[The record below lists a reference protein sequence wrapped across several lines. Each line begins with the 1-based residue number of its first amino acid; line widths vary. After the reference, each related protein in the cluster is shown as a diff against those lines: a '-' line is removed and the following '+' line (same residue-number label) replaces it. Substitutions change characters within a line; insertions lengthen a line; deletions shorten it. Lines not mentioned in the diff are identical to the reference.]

1 MSSPLVVF
9 VGGVVRTNKVF
20 ENLDTA
26 CRFIL
31 AVSAVTFSPAV
42 VAHGFRQRY
51 DLPIPLGLW
60 VIGAGATIVLSFVIV
75 GLVDHG
81 RRAATP
87 YARIN
92 LLRVGLMRGLAHW
105 LPLGA
110 ARLLAVVFLVAT
122 VLAGFV
128 GDQDPFANL
137 APVMVWVVWW
147 VGVAFVCALIGDL
160 WALINPFRTIF
171 SWAERIFY
179 CLAKS
184 GQLSLARP
192 YPRKLAMWPAVA
204 GLLIFFWAELIWP
217 DGTVPQLL
225 AFAIVIYALVT
236 WVGMFVYGRDVW
248 LQNADTFSI
257 VFGIMARFAPL
268 ELRVAN
274 DKALIH
280 SCASPVCRGKTQE
293 CVNGYHC
300 LIRAA
305 PDRWEWNL
313 RPPALGLLN
322 DQRVTFSMMV
332 LVIVLLAT
340 VSFDGLLETRLWT
353 HVLDRTLTGEIR
365 SVGSVALVLFSG
377 GFLLIY
383 LFFCALMRQFA
394 KRYGDSSQVDQLKTT
409 LELASLFVLTLVPI
423 AIAYHLA
430 HYVSFLL
437 ITGQYA
443 IPLISDPLGHSWDL
457 FGTAHYQV
465 DTDLVS
471 ARVAWYL
478 AVSFVVLG
486 HVYAVYLAHVVAG
499 RIFGSGRAA
508 FLSQIP
514 MVLLMVL
521 YTMASLWILA
531 QPMVT

>member
-20 ENLDTA
+20 ENLGTA

-280 SCASPVCRGKTQE
+280 SCASPVCRGKTQD

-465 DTDLVS
+465 DTDLLS

-478 AVSFVVLG
+478 AVSFVV
-486 HVYAVYLAHVVAG
+486 
-499 RIFGSGRAA
+499 
-508 FLSQIP
+508 
-514 MVLLMVL
+514 
-521 YTMASLWILA
+521 
-531 QPMVT
+531 

>member
-1 MSSPLVVF
+1 
-9 VGGVVRTNKVF
+9 
-20 ENLDTA
+20 
-26 CRFIL
+26 
-31 AVSAVTFSPAV
+31 
-42 VAHGFRQRY
+42 
-51 DLPIPLGLW
+51 LW

-81 RRAATP
+81 RRTATP
-87 YARIN
+87 YARVN

-110 ARLLAVVFLVAT
+110 ARLLAVIFLVAT

-128 GDQDPFANL
+128 GDQDPFSNL

-171 SWAERIFY
+171 FWAERIFY
-179 CLAKS
+179 YLAKG

-192 YPRKLAMWPAVA
+192 YPPILAMWPAVA

-217 DGTVPQLL
+217 DGTVPQDL

-236 WVGMFVYGRDVW
+236 WVGMFVYGRDAW

-257 VFGIMARFAPL
+257 VFGILARFAPL

-274 DKALIH
+274 DKALIN
-280 SCASPVCRGKTQE
+280 SCAIPVCRGKTQD

-300 LIRAA
+300 LSRA
-305 PDRWEWNL
+305 PSDCWEWNL

-340 VSFDGLLETRLWT
+340 VTFDGLLETRLWT

-365 SVGSVALVLFSG
+365 WVGSAALVLFSG

-394 KRYGDSSQVDQLKTT
+394 KRYDDSNRVNHPKNT

-437 ITGQYA
+437 ITGQYV
-443 IPLISDPLGHSWDL
+443 IPLISDPLGYRWNL

-465 DTDLVS
+465 DTDLLS

>member
-1 MSSPLVVF
+1 M
-9 VGGVVRTNKVF
+9 RTNKVL
-20 ENLDTA
+20 ENLGTV
-26 CRFIL
+26 CRFFL

-81 RRAATP
+81 RRTATP
-87 YARIN
+87 YARVN

-110 ARLLAVVFLVAT
+110 ARLLAVIFLVAT

-128 GDQDPFANL
+128 GDQDPFSNL

-171 SWAERIFY
+171 FWAERIFY
-179 CLAKS
+179 CLAKG

-192 YPRKLAMWPAVA
+192 YPPILAMWPAVA

-217 DGTVPQLL
+217 DGTVPQDL

-236 WVGMFVYGRDVW
+236 WVGMFVYGRDAW

-257 VFGIMARFAPL
+257 VFGILARFAPL

-274 DKALIH
+274 DKALIN
-280 SCASPVCRGKTQE
+280 SCAIPVCRGKTQD

-300 LIRAA
+300 LSRA
-305 PDRWEWNL
+305 PSDCWEWNL

-340 VSFDGLLETRLWT
+340 VTFDGLLETRLWT

-365 SVGSVALVLFSG
+365 WVGSAALVLFSG

-394 KRYGDSSQVDQLKTT
+394 KRYDDSNRVNHPKNT

-437 ITGQYA
+437 ITGQYV
-443 IPLISDPLGHSWDL
+443 IPLISDPLGYRWNL

-465 DTDLVS
+465 DTDLLS

>member
-1 MSSPLVVF
+1 MIGGTLGSVCKF
-9 VGGVVRTNKVF
+9 VLAIST
-20 ENLDTA
+20 TA
-26 CRFIL
+26 
-31 AVSAVTFSPAV
+31 FSPMV
-42 VAHGFRQRY
+42 LGHGFKHRY

-60 VIGAGATIVLSFVIV
+60 VIGAGATIVLSFVII
-75 GLVDHG
+75 GLVDHNRG
-81 RRAATP
+81 TATT
-87 YARIN
+87 YSRVN
-92 LLRVGLMRGLAHW
+92 LLRVGLVRGLAHW

-110 ARLLAVVFLVAT
+110 ARLLAVIFLVAT

-128 GDQDPFANL
+128 GDPDPFSNL
-137 APVMVWVVWW
+137 APVMVWVIWW

-171 SWAERIFY
+171 SWAEWMFFR
-179 CLAKS
+179 LANG

-192 YPRKLAMWPAVA
+192 YPSILAMWPAVA
-204 GLLIFFWAELIWP
+204 GLLIFFWAELIWSG
-217 DGTVPQLL
+217 GTVPRNL
-225 AFAIVIYALVT
+225 AVAIVIYALVT

-257 VFGIMARFAPL
+257 VFGILARFAPL

-274 DKALIH
+274 DKTLIS
-280 SCASPVCRGKTQE
+280 SCTSPACRDKTQD

-300 LIRAA
+300 LTRAGSG
-305 PDRWEWNL
+305 RWDWNL

-340 VSFDGLLETRLWT
+340 VTFDGLLETPLWA
-353 HVLDRTLTGEIR
+353 HILDRTLTGEIR
-365 SVGSVALVLFSG
+365 WVGSGALVLFST
-377 GFLLIY
+377 GFLFIY
-383 LFFCALMRQFA
+383 LFFCALMCRFA
-394 KRYGDSSQVDQLKTT
+394 KRYGGGNRADHPKNT

-430 HYVSFLL
+430 HYLSFLL
-437 ITGQYA
+437 ITGQYV
-443 IPLISDPLGHSWDL
+443 IPRISDPFGYHWNL
-457 FGTAHYQV
+457 FGTLDYQV
-465 DTDLVS
+465 DTGLLS

-478 AVSFVVLG
+478 AVSSVVIG

-499 RIFGSGRAA
+499 RIFGEGRAA

-531 QPMVT
+531 QPMVS

>member
-20 ENLDTA
+20 ENLGTA

-280 SCASPVCRGKTQE
+280 SCASPVCRGKTQD

-443 IPLISDPLGHSWDL
+443 IHLISDPLGHSWDL

>member
-1 MSSPLVVF
+1 M
-9 VGGVVRTNKVF
+9 RINKVL
-20 ENLDTA
+20 ENLGTA

-31 AVSAVTFSPAV
+31 AVSAVAFSPAV

-60 VIGAGATIVLSFVIV
+60 VIGAGATIVLSFVII
-75 GLVDHG
+75 GRVDHG
-81 RRAATP
+81 RRTTTT
-87 YARIN
+87 YSRVN
-92 LLRVGLMRGLAHW
+92 LLRVGLIRGLAHW

-110 ARLLAVVFLVAT
+110 ARLLAVIFLVAT
-122 VLAGFV
+122 VLAGFA

-171 SWAERIFY
+171 FWAEWMFY
-179 CLAKS
+179 RLAS
-184 GQLSLARP
+184 GGQLSLARP
-192 YPRKLAMWPAVA
+192 YPPILAMWPAVA

-217 DGTVPQLL
+217 DGTVPQNL

-236 WVGMFVYGRDVW
+236 WAGMFVYGRDVW
-248 LQNADTFSI
+248 LQNADAFSI
-257 VFGIMARFAPL
+257 VFGILARFAPL

-274 DKALIH
+274 DKALIN
-280 SCASPVCRGKTQE
+280 SCAIPVCRGKTQD

-300 LIRAA
+300 LSRAA
-305 PDRWEWNL
+305 SDRWEWNL

-340 VSFDGLLETRLWT
+340 VTFDGLLETRLWT

-365 SVGSVALVLFSG
+365 WVGSAALVLFSG

-394 KRYGDSSQVDQLKTT
+394 KRYGDSNRVDQPKTT

-443 IPLISDPLGHSWDL
+443 IPLISDPLGYRWDL
-457 FGTAHYQV
+457 FGTAYYQV
-465 DTDLVS
+465 DTDLLS

-478 AVSFVVLG
+478 AVGFVVLG

>member
-1 MSSPLVVF
+1 
-9 VGGVVRTNKVF
+9 
-20 ENLDTA
+20 
-26 CRFIL
+26 
-31 AVSAVTFSPAV
+31 
-42 VAHGFRQRY
+42 
-51 DLPIPLGLW
+51 
-60 VIGAGATIVLSFVIV
+60 
-75 GLVDHG
+75 
-81 RRAATP
+81 
-87 YARIN
+87 
-92 LLRVGLMRGLAHW
+92 
-105 LPLGA
+105 
-110 ARLLAVVFLVAT
+110 
-122 VLAGFV
+122 
-128 GDQDPFANL
+128 
-137 APVMVWVVWW
+137 MVWVVWW

-171 SWAERIFY
+171 FWAERIFY
-179 CLAKS
+179 CLAKG

-192 YPRKLAMWPAVA
+192 YPPILAMWPAVA

-217 DGTVPQLL
+217 DGTVPQDL

-236 WVGMFVYGRDVW
+236 WVGMFVYGRDAW

-257 VFGIMARFAPL
+257 VFGILARFAPL

-274 DKALIH
+274 DKALIN
-280 SCASPVCRGKTQE
+280 SCAIPVCRGKTQD

-300 LIRAA
+300 LSRAA
-305 PDRWEWNL
+305 SDRWEWNL

-340 VSFDGLLETRLWT
+340 VTFDGLLETRLWT

-365 SVGSVALVLFSG
+365 WVGSAALVLFSG

-394 KRYGDSSQVDQLKTT
+394 KRYDDSNRVNHPKNT

-437 ITGQYA
+437 ITGQYV
-443 IPLISDPLGHSWDL
+443 IPLISDPLGYRWNL

-465 DTDLVS
+465 DTDLLS

>member
-1 MSSPLVVF
+1 
-9 VGGVVRTNKVF
+9 T
-20 ENLDTA
+20 
-26 CRFIL
+26 
-31 AVSAVTFSPAV
+31 
-42 VAHGFRQRY
+42 
-51 DLPIPLGLW
+51 
-60 VIGAGATIVLSFVIV
+60 
-75 GLVDHG
+75 
-81 RRAATP
+81 
-87 YARIN
+87 
-92 LLRVGLMRGLAHW
+92 
-105 LPLGA
+105 
-110 ARLLAVVFLVAT
+110 
-122 VLAGFV
+122 
-128 GDQDPFANL
+128 
-137 APVMVWVVWW
+137 
-147 VGVAFVCALIGDL
+147 
-160 WALINPFRTIF
+160 WA
-171 SWAERIFY
+171 
-179 CLAKS
+179 
-184 GQLSLARP
+184 
-192 YPRKLAMWPAVA
+192 
-204 GLLIFFWAELIWP
+204 
-217 DGTVPQLL
+217 
-225 AFAIVIYALVT
+225 
-236 WVGMFVYGRDVW
+236 GMFVYGRDVW

-257 VFGIMARFAPL
+257 VFGILARFAPL

-274 DKALIH
+274 DKALIN
-280 SCASPVCRGKTQE
+280 SCASPVCRGKTQD

-300 LIRAA
+300 LSRAA

-340 VSFDGLLETRLWT
+340 VTFDGLLETRLWT

-365 SVGSVALVLFSG
+365 WVGSAALVLFSG

-394 KRYGDSSQVDQLKTT
+394 KRYGDSNRVDHPKNT

-437 ITGQYA
+437 ITGQYV

-457 FGTAHYQV
+457 FGTAYYQV
-465 DTDLVS
+465 DTDLLS

-531 QPMVT
+531 QPMVA

>member
-1 MSSPLVVF
+1 M
-9 VGGVVRTNKVF
+9 RTNKVL
-20 ENLDTA
+20 ENLGTV
-26 CRFIL
+26 CRFFL

-81 RRAATP
+81 RRTATP
-87 YARIN
+87 YARVN
-92 LLRVGLMRGLAHW
+92 LLKVGLMRGLAHW

-110 ARLLAVVFLVAT
+110 ARLLAVIFLVAT

-128 GDQDPFANL
+128 GDQDPFSNL

-171 SWAERIFY
+171 FWAERIFY
-179 CLAKS
+179 CLAKG

-192 YPRKLAMWPAVA
+192 YPPILAMWPAVA

-217 DGTVPQLL
+217 DGTVPQDL

-236 WVGMFVYGRDVW
+236 WVGMFVYGRDAW

-257 VFGIMARFAPL
+257 VFGILARFAPL

-274 DKALIH
+274 DKALIN
-280 SCASPVCRGKTQE
+280 SCAIPVCRGKTQD

-300 LIRAA
+300 LSRA
-305 PDRWEWNL
+305 PSDCWEWNL

-340 VSFDGLLETRLWT
+340 VTFDGLLETRLWT

-365 SVGSVALVLFSG
+365 WVGSAALVLFSG

-394 KRYGDSSQVDQLKTT
+394 KRYGDSNRVDQQKTT

-437 ITGQYA
+437 ITGQYV
-443 IPLISDPLGHSWDL
+443 IPLISDPLGYRWNL

-465 DTDLVS
+465 DTDLLS